1 MVRLCWTIQPVIAST
16 RLSEKV
22 ANARGKLESAKKYDA
37 VFLWPQRKVV
47 NSQCFA
53 SAALSARV

>member
-1 MVRLCWTIQPVIAST
+1 
-16 RLSEKV
+16 
-22 ANARGKLESAKKYDA
+22 KLESAKKYDA